1 MTLPGM
7 STSRYMNAFAADSH
21 PGHRRSQNED
31 CFLADDAIG
40 LFLVA
45 DGVGGHAD
53 GDVAA
58 AIVRDTLR
66 DEIGKGAGLDAAIQR
81 AHTGVLSEI
90 ARREDSNMGSTVVA
104 AVVSAG
110 KYDIAWVGDSRA
122 YSFDG
127 TLTRLSRDHN
137 PVSEMLAQGALTPEQ
152 AAVHPRRN
160 VLSQS
165 VGVSATNEVAP
176 GRIRGQLHQGQ
187 QLILC
192 SDGLTDELSDA
203 VIEQIMSR
211 ETSPQMQVNALVEAA
226 LGRGGRD
233 NITVVVVG
241 ARGRDSATCIDEP
254 GPDPSAT
261 GTTPTGGE
269 QLQGGSPAKQRRVVL
284 LVAAMTVAALAW
296 VALNNL

>member
-1 MTLPGM
+1 
-7 STSRYMNAFAADSH
+7 MNVFAADSH

-40 LFLVA
+40 LYLVA

-66 DEIGKGAGLDAAIQR
+66 DEVGNGAGLNAAIQR
-81 AHTGVLSEI
+81 AHTGVLTEI

-104 AVVSAG
+104 ALVSADE
-110 KYDIAWVGDSRA
+110 YEIAWVGDSRA

-137 PVSEMLAQGALTPEQ
+137 PVSEMLARGALTPEE
-152 AAVHPRRN
+152 AAIHPRRN

-165 VGVSATNEVAP
+165 VGVSAANEVAP
-176 GRIRGQLHQGQ
+176 GLIHGKLRPGE

-203 VIEQIMSR
+203 MIEQIMGR
-211 ETSPQMQVNALVEAA
+211 EVAPQMQVNALVQAA
-226 LGRGGRD
+226 LDRGGRD

-241 ARGRDSATCIDEP
+241 IGGRDPASYVDKP
-254 GPDPSAT
+254 GT
-261 GTTPTGGE
+261 GHTTPDTAAADGKP
-269 QLQGGSPAKQRRVVL
+269 LQGRSPAIDRRVWL
-284 LVAAMTVAALAW
+284 LLGVATVAALAW
-296 VALNNL
+296 LALSNF